1 MKSSV
6 NAIVNVILIAWVG
19 LVAGC
24 GGEFAEGRHY
34 PVSLRTLAVKEP
46 SVVHGNA
53 ELAVL
58 PITQGNWLKYR
69 EILQH
74 LFWKEA
80 NTDTVGGSG
89 SGMQG
94 AITAAG
100 ASVLRYDDFPLL
112 TLPAFIVQIANRG
125 DQPLSFAHAQFRL
138 EDGHG
143 RVFSAITRIPDVEAR
158 VRGDLVERH
167 PELLQPGNV
176 QLLGS
181 VHENIEK
188 MQLLD
193 EKVVVPPGGSWRGY
207 LPFRIEARDPEEFGR
222 IARDLTHLTLRITGT
237 EAAQERAEFT
247 FTFDVVQRPISVV
260 CADGTKAPSASKCRK
275 GPMADTPIDGGP
287 CVQETVIP
295 FKTNRTQLW
304 VGSTAVAN
312 SDLNR
317 TLLATPV
324 TKRIIKRGIVFRWT
338 GYALIA
344 AGIMGALGT
353 SVGIAQVNSKI
364 APAGLA
370 VLGLAVAGIGFTA
383 AGVKRTDEAVRV
395 YNEEAD
401 ATGQCAPVW

>member
-1 MKSSV
+1 MSV
-6 NAIVNVILIAWVG
+6 GVNMNLKVIA
-19 LVAGC
+19 LVALVSGC
-24 GGEFAEGRHY
+24 GELEQRRY
-34 PVSLRTLAVKEP
+34 PVSLRTLTVGAQP
-46 SVVHGNA
+46 SVVQGTV
-53 ELAVL
+53 EVAVL

-94 AITAAG
+94 AMTAAG
-100 ASVLRYDDFPLL
+100 ASLLRYDDFPLL
-112 TLPAFIVQIANRG
+112 TLPAFIVQIANHG
-125 DQPLSFAHAQFRL
+125 DAPLTFAHAQFRL

-143 RVFSAITRIPDVEAR
+143 RVFAAITHTADVEAR
-158 VRGDLVERH
+158 VRSDLVERH
-167 PELLQPGNV
+167 PELLPPGNV
-176 QLLGS
+176 QLLDS
-181 VHENIEK
+181 VHENVEK

-207 LPFRIEARDPEEFGR
+207 LPFRIEARDTEEFSR
-222 IARDLTHLTLRITGT
+222 IARELQHLTLRIAGT
-237 EAAQERAEFT
+237 QAAEARADFV

-260 CADGTKAPSASKCRK
+260 CADGTKAPSAARCPQ

-287 CVQETVIP
+287 CIQETVIP

-304 VGSTAVAN
+304 VGPTAVAN

-317 TLLATPV
+317 TLLAAPA
-324 TKRIIKRGIVFRWT
+324 TKRLIKRGIVYRWT

-344 AGIMGALGT
+344 AGVMGAIGA
-353 SVGIAQVNSKI
+353 SAGIAQVNSRVG
-364 APAGLA
+364 PAGLSL
-370 VLGLAVAGIGFTA
+370 LGLSVAGIGFTA
-383 AGVKRTDEAVRV
+383 SGVKKTDEAVRV
-395 YNEEAD
+395 YNDEAD